1 MPVSFPDLLAQTKA
15 GIEEISVTE
24 LHARLQS
31 EDAPLVIDIREP
43 DELEGGQIPG
53 SQPVPRGFL
62 EMRIENLAGSRDA
75 AIAITCAGGT
85 RSALAVESVTR
96 LGYTNVVSVAGGVGG
111 WSRAGFEL
119 EHPVRLTNQDKAR
132 YGRQIILP
140 QMGEEGQ
147 RKLLDAKVLCIGAG
161 GLGCPTALYL
171 AAAGVGTL
179 GIVDNDKADLSN
191 LHRQI
196 LHSEDSVGT
205 AKVDSAKARL
215 SSINSDITIKTYE
228 TRLDSSNV
236 MEIFAGYDLVVDGTD
251 NFPTRYLINDACVML
266 GIPNVH
272 GSIFHFDGQ
281 VAVFGSDGGPC
292 YRCLYPEPPPPE
304 LAPSCA
310 EAGVMGAIC
319 GVIGSLQA
327 LETLKLLIGAGENL
341 SGRVLS
347 VDALT
352 MTFRQLKTRRDPNCP
367 VCSENPEITELIDYE
382 AFCSLNA

>member
-1 MPVSFPDLLAQTKA
+1 MSVSFPDLLAQTKA

-24 LHARLQS
+24 LQDRLHS
-31 EDAPLVIDIREP
+31 SDAPLVIDIREP

-53 SQPVPRGFL
+53 SKTVPRGFL
-62 EMRIENLAGSRDA
+62 EMRIESLAGSRDA

-85 RSALAVESVTR
+85 RSALAVESVRR

-119 EHPVRLTNQDKAR
+119 EHPVRLTNHDKAR

-147 RKLLDAKVLCIGAG
+147 KKLLGAKVLCIGAG
-161 GLGCPTALYL
+161 GLGCPTSLYL

-196 LHSEDSVGT
+196 LHGEDMVGT
-205 AKVDSAKARL
+205 PKVDSAKARL
-215 SSINSDITIKTYE
+215 SAINSDINIKTYE

-236 MEIFAGYDLVVDGTD
+236 MEIFSGYDVIVDGTD

-281 VAVFGSDGGPC
+281 VSVFNADGGPC

-327 LETLKLLIGAGENL
+327 LETLKLLIGAGEKL

-367 VCSENPEITELIDYE
+367 VCSEHPEITELIDYE
-382 AFCSLNA
+382 EFCSLNA

>member
-1 MPVSFPDLLAQTKA
+1 MAVSFPDLLAQTKA
-15 GIEEISVTE
+15 GIEEISVAD
-24 LHARLQS
+24 LHSRLAGD
-31 EDAPLVIDIREP
+31 DAPLVIDIREP

-53 SQPVPRGFL
+53 SITVPRGFL
-62 EMRIENLAGSRDA
+62 EMRLESLAGPRDA

-85 RSALAVESVTR
+85 RSALAVQSVAR
-96 LGYTNVVSVAGGVGG
+96 LGYTHVVSVAGGVGA
-111 WSRAGFEL
+111 WSRAGYDL
-119 EHPVRLTNQDKAR
+119 EHPARLTNQDKAR

-147 RKLLDAKVLCIGAG
+147 QKLLEARVLCIGAG

-196 LHSEDSVGT
+196 LHGEDTVGT
-205 AKVDSAKARL
+205 PKVESAKARL
-215 SSINSDITIKTYE
+215 QTINSDITIKTYE
-228 TRLDSSNV
+228 TRLDASNV
-236 MEIFAGYDLVVDGTD
+236 MEIFADYDLVVDGTD

-281 VAVFGSDGGPC
+281 VAVFGAGDGPC

-341 SGRVLS
+341 SGRILS
-347 VDALT
+347 VDALS
-352 MTFRQLKTRRDPNCP
+352 MVFRTLKTRRDPSCP
-367 VCSENPEITELIDYE
+367 VCSESPTITELIDYE
-382 AFCSLNA
+382 AFCSLNH